1 MEEVPDSLVRT
12 PCKPVDVKVSKVSS
26 VLNLQQLRYRYLR
39 PLYDKIKRYPLFA
52 EFLIGARDMEFRD
65 LSAVGSILRAHSLL
79 SVVPAASL
87 YWPEARA
94 ALQDVLAILLAFT
107 QPSLQPNKVTVLASE
122 VICSGSG
129 FISSGSSILG

>member
-1 MEEVPDSLVRT
+1 MEEVSDRQSLVRALN
-12 PCKPVDVKVSKVSS
+12 KPVEVKVSKVSS
-26 VLNLQQLRYRYLR
+26 VLNRSAGTVQVLLH
-39 PLYDKIKRYPLFA
+39 YDKIKRSPLCT

-94 ALQDVLAILLAFT
+94 AIQDVLATLLAFT
-107 QPSLQPNKVTVLASE
+107 QPSLQPNKVPLPVSE

-129 FISSGSSILG
+129 SYP

>member
-1 MEEVPDSLVRT
+1 
-12 PCKPVDVKVSKVSS
+12 
-26 VLNLQQLRYRYLR
+26 
-39 PLYDKIKRYPLFA
+39 
-52 EFLIGARDMEFRD
+52 MEFRD

-94 ALQDVLAILLAFT
+94 ALQDVLATLLAFT
-107 QPSLQPNKVTVLASE
+107 QPSLQPNKVPYHYPASE

-129 FISSGSSILG
+129 SYPSKQGCGSAFISSGSRSSILG

>member
-1 MEEVPDSLVRT
+1 MCT
-12 PCKPVDVKVSKVSS
+12 
-26 VLNLQQLRYRYLR
+26 
-39 PLYDKIKRYPLFA
+39 

-94 ALQDVLAILLAFT
+94 AIQDVLATLLAFT
-107 QPSLQPNKVTVLASE
+107 QPNLQPNKVVPDPDPTLSPLE
-122 VICSGSG
+122 SD
-129 FISSGSSILG
+129 LPKN